1 MKRYLFLSIATLLLL
16 VTCATGCGGQPTS
29 IVPPDQ
35 PTAVP
40 TQSDESVEETP
51 VPTHQPQ
58 EEEAIMTPKPSPEA
72 TEVTPP
78 AHAEHVVLL
87 AQEDLA
93 QRLDM
98 SPEDIL
104 MVSVQAVDWPDASLG
119 CPEPGMMYAQ
129 VITPGFRVVLEAEG
143 QQYHYHSGGGNTVL
157 CQQTDGGHGRPDPVV
172 VDGHPWMPRDTD
184 VLPTPPR
191 R

>member
-1 MKRYLFLSIATLLLL
+1 
-16 VTCATGCGGQPTS
+16 
-29 IVPPDQ
+29 
-35 PTAVP
+35 
-40 TQSDESVEETP
+40 

-143 QQYHYHSGGGNTVL
+143 QMYRYHSGGGNTVL
-157 CQQTDGGHGRPDPVV
+157 CQQTAEGHHRPDPVV
-172 VDGHPWMPRDTD
+172 VDGHPWISRDAEIEPTWPRK
-184 VLPTPPR
+184 
-191 R
+191 